1 MKKICTLLMSI
12 FILSACG
19 EDTKSSDWW
28 LNHPKEATEKYKE
41 CKSQGKILLIVKM
54 LKKLPELLVEP
65 MALCLKYLRLSQL
78 NMISNMD

>member
-19 EDTKSSDWW
+19 EDTKSSDWS

-41 CKSQGKILLIVKM
+41 CKKSGEDSVNCQNVK
-54 LKKLPELLVEP
+54 K
-65 MALCLKYLRLSQL
+65 
-78 NMISNMD
+78 

>member
-1 MKKICTLLMSI
+1 MSI

-41 CKSQGKILLIVKM
+41 CKKSG
-54 LKKLPELLVEP
+54 E
-65 MALCLKYLRLSQL
+65 QL
-78 NMISNMD
+78 YF

>member
-1 MKKICTLLMSI
+1 MKKICTLLISI

-41 CKSQGKILLIVKM
+41 CKKSGEDSV
-54 LKKLPELLVEP
+54 
-65 MALCLKYLRLSQL
+65 
-78 NMISNMD
+78 

>member
-1 MKKICTLLMSI
+1 MVKIQNNQIGGLIIPKKRRRNIRSV
-12 FILSACG
+12 
-19 EDTKSSDWW
+19 
-28 LNHPKEATEKYKE
+28 
-41 CKSQGKILLIVKM
+41 KSQGKILLIVKM

>member
-1 MKKICTLLMSI
+1 MKKICTLLISI

-41 CKSQGKILLIVKM
+41 CKKSGEDSVNCQNV
-54 LKKLPELLVEP
+54 KKLPELLVEP
-65 MALCLKYLRLSQL
+65 MGLCLKYLRLSQL